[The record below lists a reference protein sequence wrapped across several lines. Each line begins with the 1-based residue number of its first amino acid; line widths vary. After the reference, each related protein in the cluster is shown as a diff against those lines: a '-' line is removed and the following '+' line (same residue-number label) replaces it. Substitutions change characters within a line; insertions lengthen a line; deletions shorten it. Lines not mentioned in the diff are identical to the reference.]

1 MLDRTRVDRTAL
13 PLARGI
19 LEPPAE
25 RDSDDDAALDDDD
38 VVAEEL
44 APAVLVLVLVLA
56 AVARCA
62 PSLAMMR
69 EREMRGLRVDGC
81 AVVFVIVDVKGDAG
95 ARLVVDADVN
105 ADEPTAELWV
115 ASPAA
120 VVVVVAASAVAAT
133 AREVGLMGGGMSACL
148 GDISSSGVANIFPGD
163 DEPAPPLPRPRP
175 PRGLFVIASRTAALR
190 GGVLAR

>member
-1 MLDRTRVDRTAL
+1 MLDRTRADRTAL

-25 RDSDDDAALDDDD
+25 RDSDDDAAIDDDDD

-44 APAVLVLVLVLA
+44 ALA

-81 AVVFVIVDVKGDAG
+81 AVVFVIVDDEGDAG
-95 ARLVVDADVN
+95 ARLVVDADAN

-115 ASPAA
+115 ALPAA
-120 VVVVVAASAVAAT
+120 VVVVVVAASAVAAT
-133 AREVGLMGGGMSACL
+133 AREVGLMGGGMSAYL
-148 GDISSSGVANIFPGD
+148 GDISSSGVVNIFPGD
-163 DEPAPPLPRPRP
+163 DKPAPPLPRPRP

>member
-44 APAVLVLVLVLA
+44 APAVLVLVLA

-81 AVVFVIVDVKGDAG
+81 AVVFVIVDDEGDAG

-120 VVVVVAASAVAAT
+120 VVVVAASVVAAT

-148 GDISSSGVANIFPGD
+148 GDISSSGVVNIFPGD